1 MNSVINYYRNTLFS
15 FGINFAEIN
24 LETLPCFSERSKKIP
39 NGKHA
44 FERGGKNSSEF
55 LSSCN
60 EDNLIKIKAKLIKN
74 LKAQAFGCVISLKYG
89 RLGLLSWAQFLVVQT
104 GYASGSEW
112 KCAAGLQ
119 FSDHS
124 FWPFCSFLVFLL
136 LCFWKKT
143 KTTKQ
148 PILAGIPL
156 LSYEFCLGVQLGT
169 KHLRSFI
176 TLSFLFMDFMV
187 RSLILK
193 WKKKACSHTHPHSL
207 CALFLALFLQNGE
220 GIENFSTFFVSFQT
234 WWKYSF

>member
-136 LCFWKKT
+136 LCFWKKP
-143 KTTKQ
+143 KQ
-148 PILAGIPL
+148 PNNLFWQEFPFSPMSFVWVWSWGQSIWGL
-156 LSYEFCLGVQLGT
+156 LSLYRFY
-169 KHLRSFI
+169 SWI
-176 TLSFLFMDFMV
+176 S
-187 RSLILK
+187 
-193 WKKKACSHTHPHSL
+193 W
-207 CALFLALFLQNGE
+207 
-220 GIENFSTFFVSFQT
+220 FVP
-234 WWKYSF
+234 